1 MKISTKGQYALR
13 MMLDLAIN
21 NTGEYITIKSIAA
34 RQSLPEKYMEQIMTS
49 LSKAGYVKSIRGS
62 RGGYQLADKLENYT
76 VGMILR
82 TIEGSLS
89 PVACLDD
96 IPNASL
102 QSQNCVTFDVW
113 IELNEAI
120 NKVVDN
126 ITLEDLVERQLAK
139 AGNDYMI

>member
-62 RGGYQLADKLENYT
+62 KGGYQLADKLENYT

-96 IPNASL
+96 VPDSSS
-102 QSQNCVTFDVW
+102 QSQSSVTFDVW
-113 IELNEAI
+113 KELNDAI